1 MKRIFVFTT
10 LALFLA
16 SCGSASSSSDTSSV
30 ANKQMAT
37 TVPDANTFEYTI
49 TVGENTGTDVVIDVV
64 QGAQVV
70 LNVVNPD
77 GHDDVHLH
85 GYDLSTGSIEK
96 GETGTM
102 TFQATKTGDFDIESH
117 ESEELISIL
126 RVTTP

>member
-1 MKRIFVFTT
+1 MKRIFVFAT
-10 LALFLA
+10 LVLLLA

-37 TVPDANTFEYTI
+37 TVPDSNTFEYTI

-64 QGAQVV
+64 QGAQVI

-126 RVTTP
+126 RVTAP

>member
-10 LALFLA
+10 LALFLT

-49 TVGENTGTDVVIDVV
+49 TIGENTGTDVVIDVV

-126 RVTTP
+126 RVTAP

>member
-37 TVPDANTFEYTI
+37 TVPDASTFEYTI

-102 TFQATKTGDFDIESH
+102 TFQATKTGEFDIESH

-126 RVTTP
+126 RVTAP

>member
-1 MKRIFVFTT
+1 MNRIFVFTT

-64 QGAQVV
+64 QGAQVI

-117 ESEELISIL
+117 ESEALISIL
-126 RVTTP
+126 RVTAP

>member
-1 MKRIFVFTT
+1 MKRIFVFAT
-10 LALFLA
+10 LVLLLA
-16 SCGSASSSSDTSSV
+16 SCGSTSSSSDTSLV
-30 ANKQMAT
+30 TKKQMAT

-70 LNVVNPD
+70 LNVVNPN

-126 RVTTP
+126 RVTAP

>member
-1 MKRIFVFTT
+1 MKRIFVFAT
-10 LALFLA
+10 LVLLLA

-37 TVPDANTFEYTI
+37 TVPDSNTFEYTI

-70 LNVVNPD
+70 LNVINPD

-126 RVTTP
+126 RVTAP

>member
-64 QGAQVV
+64 QGAQVI

-85 GYDLSTGSIEK
+85 GYDLSTGSIDK

-126 RVTTP
+126 RVTAP

>member
-96 GETGTM
+96 DETGTM

-126 RVTTP
+126 RVTAP

>member
-1 MKRIFVFTT
+1 MKKIFVFTT

-37 TVPDANTFEYTI
+37 TVPDAKTFEYTI

-70 LNVVNPD
+70 LNVVNPN

-96 GETGTM
+96 GEIGNM

-126 RVTTP
+126 RVTAP

>member
-102 TFQATKTGDFDIESH
+102 TFQAIKTGDFDIESH

>member
-16 SCGSASSSSDTSSV
+16 SCGSSSSSSDTSSV

-64 QGAQVV
+64 QGAQVI

-126 RVTTP
+126 RVTAP

>member
-64 QGAQVV
+64 QGAQVI

-126 RVTTP
+126 RVTAP

>member
-1 MKRIFVFTT
+1 MKRIFVFAT
-10 LALFLA
+10 LVLLLA

-64 QGAQVV
+64 QGAQVI

-126 RVTTP
+126 RVTAP

>member
-1 MKRIFVFTT
+1 MNRIFVFTT

-70 LNVVNPD
+70 LNVVNPG

-126 RVTTP
+126 RVTAP

>member
-1 MKRIFVFTT
+1 MKKIFVFTT
-10 LALFLA
+10 LALLLA

-37 TVPDANTFEYTI
+37 TVPDAQNFEYTI

-70 LNVVNPD
+70 LNVVNPN

-126 RVTTP
+126 RVTAP

>member
-1 MKRIFVFTT
+1 
-10 LALFLA
+10 
-16 SCGSASSSSDTSSV
+16 
-30 ANKQMAT
+30 MAT

-102 TFQATKTGDFDIESH
+102 TFQATKTGEFDIESH

-126 RVTTP
+126 RVTAP

>member
-64 QGAQVV
+64 QGAQVI
-70 LNVVNPD
+70 LNVVNPN

-126 RVTTP
+126 RVTAP